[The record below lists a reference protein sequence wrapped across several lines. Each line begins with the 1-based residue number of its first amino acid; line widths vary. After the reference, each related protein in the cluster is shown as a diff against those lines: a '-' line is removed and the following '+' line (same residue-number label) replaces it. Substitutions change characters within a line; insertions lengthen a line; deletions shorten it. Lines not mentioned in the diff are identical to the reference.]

1 MKINRIILENF
12 KCFENEEFELSAPYT
27 LIIGD
32 NGKGKTAILDAIA
45 VGISPLLSA
54 FEETGY
60 SPTLQ
65 ENSVRLASYKK
76 GRTIDI
82 QPQYPASVSCE
93 GIFETEEIT
102 WTESLVRSNLKVKI
116 DKTREDLS
124 KKLKEIASNSQT
136 DLLPL
141 IAYYGTD
148 RLWIPNQNQT
158 KQNKDKNNSVQE
170 YRAKGYV
177 NCFHPDSNVTWLID
191 WLRKEEE
198 KALASEKRSD
208 TLEVVTS
215 AIADC
220 MQDEDWQTITY
231 DSDTEE
237 VLAEA
242 KDGRLLPLRLLSDG
256 VRNML
261 AMVAD
266 MAYRAAMLNPH
277 LGKDAAKETPGIVL
291 IDEIDLHLHPSWQ
304 RGVVEA
310 LHRTFP
316 NIQFIATTH
325 SPFIIQSLRLG
336 DLINLDNEK
345 NPLYYNRSI
354 EDIADL
360 VMGID
365 VPHKGQRFLRMKE
378 DAEEYLRLIEN
389 AKNGKTID
397 PEYLREI
404 ENKLNELETQLEM
417 RYSDDAAYHAFLK
430 MNRMAARLSQ
440 EVVAQ

>member
-12 KCFENEEFELSAPYT
+12 KCFENEEFELSSPYT

-45 VGISPLLSA
+45 VGISALLSA
-54 FEETGY
+54 FDQTG
-60 SPTLQ
+60 SSRLFT
-65 ENSVRLASYKK
+65 EDDVRLARFQIGELS
-76 GRTIDI
+76 TVEF
-82 QPQYPASVSCE
+82 QYPISVTCE
-93 GIFETEEIT
+93 GIFQKQKLT
-102 WTESLVRSNLKVKI
+102 WTQSLAGKNKKI
-116 DKTREDLS
+116 KTDKTIDNISQE
-124 KKLKEIASNSQT
+124 LKQKVSNGENII
-136 DLLPL
+136 LPL
-141 IAYYGTD
+141 VVYYGTD
-148 RLWIPNQNQT
+148 RLWIPNQN
-158 KQNKDKNNSVQE
+158 DNNQSGS
-170 YRAKGYV
+170 KGYE
-177 NCFHPDSNVTWLID
+177 NCFHPDSNITWLIK
-191 WLRKEEE
+191 WLKQE
-198 KALASEKRSD
+198 KMKAVRSEKRSD
-208 TLEVVTS
+208 ALEVVTS
-215 AIADC
+215 AIAEC

-231 DSDTEE
+231 DSVKSE

-242 KDGRLLPLRLLSDG
+242 KDGRLLPLRLLSAG
-256 VRNML
+256 QRNML

-277 LGKDAAKETPGIVL
+277 LGKNAAKETPGIVL

-304 RGVVEA
+304 RDVVEA

-316 NIQFIATTH
+316 TIQFIATTH

-345 NPLYYNRSI
+345 NLQYYNRSI
-354 EDIADL
+354 EDIVAL
-360 VMGID
+360 LMGID

-389 AKNGKTID
+389 AKNGKTIG